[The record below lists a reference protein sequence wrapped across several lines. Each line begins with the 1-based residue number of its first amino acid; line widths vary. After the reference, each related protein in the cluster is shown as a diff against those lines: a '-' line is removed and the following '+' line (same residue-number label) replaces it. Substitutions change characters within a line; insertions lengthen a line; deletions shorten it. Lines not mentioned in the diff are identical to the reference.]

1 MSQAV
6 TRSGIGGLGSRVRPE
21 GRHCGV
27 RRADAGGRLR
37 SAGEAREATRRQRY
51 AGNEGRGEQNAPWT
65 STKVAENKTLRGRR
79 PARRSET
86 IGVNRWLPC
95 RVGRA
100 VRSVPRRE
108 GDHFENRI
116 RELQTSVEWTGVAIG
131 LRPTQARKVPVS
143 TLGAPWGKPQGE
155 GGLARRTLRTSDV
168 ERRRVPDDRKN
179 TKMGT
184 RSVCRTRNPS

>member
-6 TRSGIGGLGSRVRPE
+6 TRSGRGGLGSRVRPE

-51 AGNEGRGEQNAPWT
+51 AG
-65 STKVAENKTLRGRR
+65 TKVAENKTLRGHR

-86 IGVNRWLPC
+86 IGVNRWLPR
-95 RVGRA
+95 RVGRV

-108 GDHFENRI
+108 GDHFENKI
-116 RELQTSVEWTGVAIG
+116 RELQTSVEWTGVATG
-131 LRPTQARKVPVS
+131 LRPTQTREVPVS
-143 TLGAPWGKPQGE
+143 TLGAPRGKPQGE

-168 ERRRVPDDRKN
+168 ERRRAPDDRKN

-184 RSVCRTRNPS
+184 RSVCRTPNPS